1 VLLRRKDGGHE
12 KAMIKTV
19 YGPPPTGEE
28 RIEAAEE
35 QTDSGILE
43 EVDGKCAG
51 HDPMPQ
57 KGGQQ

>member
-1 VLLRRKDGGHE
+1 
-12 KAMIKTV
+12 MIKTV